1 MKLENSVKF
10 LRERVD
16 HLEKE
21 LETATSRLKAEQLS
35 KEQCVQINEKLL
47 SALNSQKSKVQAV
60 KERYRAR
67 AAKNKCG
74 CCDDRSSNSV
84 DITS

>member
-21 LETATSRLKAEQLS
+21 LETASNRLKAEQLS

-47 SALNSQKSKVQAV
+47 SALNS
-60 KERYRAR
+60 
-67 AAKNKCG
+67 
-74 CCDDRSSNSV
+74 
-84 DITS
+84 